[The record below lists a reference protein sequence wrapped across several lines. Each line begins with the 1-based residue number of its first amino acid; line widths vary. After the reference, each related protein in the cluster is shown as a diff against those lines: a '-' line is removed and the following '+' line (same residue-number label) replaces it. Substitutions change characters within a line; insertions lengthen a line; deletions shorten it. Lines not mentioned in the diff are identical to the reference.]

1 MNNSGIYSMVIMVL
15 ILNACSKS
23 NQPPSS
29 SDYLD
34 LARQKYGID
43 VDYFCLENANKK
55 LVLCKYQTSNT
66 DMSIK
71 SWNFFVYEIEKKEY
85 LFEESIDKGGVKWY
99 SETAIEVTK
108 TPGTMTRDET
118 MLDYA
123 WIIDVFTGKKTK
135 KSEYLRKKTL

>member
-1 MNNSGIYSMVIMVL
+1 MVL

-23 NQPPSS
+23 NQPSSS
-29 SDYLD
+29 SDYLE

-43 VDYFCLENANKK
+43 TDYSCLENANKK
-55 LVLCKYQTSNT
+55 LVLCKYQTNET
-66 DMSIK
+66 DLSIK
-71 SWNFFVYEIEKKEY
+71 SWSFFVYQIDKKEY
-85 LFEESIDKGGVKWY
+85 IFQESIDKGGVKWY
-99 SETAIEVTK
+99 SETEIEISK

-135 KSEYLRKKTL
+135 KSEYLKQKKL